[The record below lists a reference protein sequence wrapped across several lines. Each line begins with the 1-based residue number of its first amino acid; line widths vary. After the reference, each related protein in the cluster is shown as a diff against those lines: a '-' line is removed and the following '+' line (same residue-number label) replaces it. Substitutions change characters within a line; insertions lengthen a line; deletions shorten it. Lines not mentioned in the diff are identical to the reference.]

1 MIVDGFGR
9 EVLGG
14 GGVLPVDIAALST
27 ELRRLWEGASEAD
40 GAAVTRACARN
51 LVALCAAGP
60 GAEAAAPVLVAVAT
74 EHPARAFLVVATPG
88 PSDRLEA
95 SLTAHCVVRPGR
107 RHVCCEQVT
116 LAIGDAARRR
126 AASAIVPL
134 LVPDLP
140 VFVWITGGLDFDD
153 PALERLLDVTDRLVF
168 DSRAYPDP
176 ARTLV
181 ELVHTERRD
190 RWSPADLEWARL
202 EPWREAVASLFDDPA
217 AAALA
222 GHLDR
227 IVVEHGADSTVGAA
241 LLAGWI
247 VDREESAR
255 AAGAPGER
263 ARVDAGDGAGETSA
277 AAVVLVPVAG
287 EGVRRVGL
295 EARHPDGRL
304 EVALA
309 EGGRA
314 LVLSCAVAAACTLQ
328 ARRPLDPVPLA
339 DLVGRMVAEATPDE
353 LYERALLRAAT
364 WLGGTAPD

>member
-1 MIVDGFGR
+1 MIVDGSGR

-14 GGVLPVDIAALST
+14 GGVLPVDIASLST

-40 GAAVTRACARN
+40 GAAVTRACTRN
-51 LVALCAAGP
+51 LIALCAAGP
-60 GAEAAAPVLVAVAT
+60 AAEAADLALVAVAT

-88 PSDRLEA
+88 PADRLEA

-116 LAIGDAARRR
+116 LAIGSAARRR

-140 VFVWITGGLDFDD
+140 VFVWITGGLDFAD
-153 PALERLLDVTDRLVF
+153 PALERLLDVADRLVF
-168 DSRAYPDP
+168 DSRACPDP

-181 ELVHTERRD
+181 DLVHSERND

-202 EPWREAVASLFDDPA
+202 EPWREAVAALFDEPA
-217 AAALA
+217 AASMA

-227 IVVEHGADSTVGAA
+227 VVVEHGGDAIVGAA

-247 VDREESAR
+247 VDRAESAR
-255 AAGAPGER
+255 AADAPGER
-263 ARVDAGDGAGETSA
+263 ARVEAGDGAGETAS
-277 AAVVLVPVAG
+277 AAVVLTPAPG

-309 EGGRA
+309 ENGRA
-314 LVLSCAVAAACTLQ
+314 LVLSLSAADACALP
-328 ARRPLDPVPLA
+328 ARRPLDPAPLA
-339 DLVGRMVAEATPDE
+339 DLVGRMVAGAAPDE